1 MNFKLKKNIP
11 NQEMELTKLKK
22 EIEFLKLKKERELVL
37 AQTTKQ
43 KQQLLNEINS
53 LKKAQKN
60 PSNFKKNMSRGL
72 KIVGKGLAT
81 GFKEIQTASNN
92 MQRDVAYPKEI
103 SNPNSPFSKGALMFL
118 PKVKKPKKIIKK
130 VNTPTKKPTYFIHDG
145 KIYQTQPQI
154 KPKNKVY
161 QKQKRKP
168 RARLETINIQK
179 QSKHT
184 YKPWELP

>member
-81 GFKEIQTASNN
+81 GFKGIQTASNN
-92 MQRDVAYPKEI
+92 MQRDVAYPKEMNA
-103 SNPNSPFSKGALMFL
+103 SKPFSKGALMFL
-118 PKVKKPKKIIKK
+118 PKGKKK
-130 VNTPTKKPTYFIHDG
+130 
-145 KIYQTQPQI
+145 
-154 KPKNKVY
+154 KNKT
-161 QKQKRKP
+161 KSISP
-168 RARLETINIQK
+168 SN
-179 QSKHT
+179 
-184 YKPWELP
+184 KPWELP